1 MRRLLLTFTPI
12 ALVLAV
18 VLVATQTGGSSSP
31 AEPRDDDTVMI
42 QSGQAGVVP
51 QATGIPQDG
60 NNYSVDADRAADG
73 AAPVP
78 VPESVSATGGTG
90 AGGGVG
96 GGTGSLPSLQ
106 VLDRKIIRDAT
117 LDVTV
122 DDVPAAVQAV
132 ENAVVGV
139 GGFVSSSSLTVE
151 TPPQPI
157 VSPDSPAPTP
167 APERQRATV
176 QVRVPAEAY
185 PGVLKDLRGLGDVK
199 TESSNS
205 QEVTEEYTDLEARLR
220 NLQATEQRYLELL
233 NRAEAIPD
241 ILTVQD
247 RLSAVRLEIEQVQG
261 RMKLLDD
268 LTDLATI
275 TVNLSLPPV
284 VITPPDTQTEPG
296 WAQDAWDTAWEKS
309 QDVLETL
316 GAAAIVAGVV
326 LVWVLVPAVMLG
338 IAWRIVSIIGRR
350 GGAAS

>member
-1 MRRLLLTFTPI
+1 MRKLLLMFTPI
-12 ALVLAV
+12 GLVLAV

-31 AEPRDDDTVMI
+31 AEPGDDDTVLI
-42 QSGQAGVVP
+42 RSDQTGVVP

-60 NNYSVDADRAADG
+60 NNYSVDADRAAED
-73 AAPVP
+73 AAPAP
-78 VPESVSATGGTG
+78 APG
-90 AGGGVG
+90 AGGPSAAGGVG
-96 GGTGSLPSLQ
+96 GGTSSLPALQ

-122 DDVPAAVQAV
+122 DDVPTAVQAV
-132 ENAVVGV
+132 ENATVGV

-151 TPPQPI
+151 TPPDPI
-157 VSPDSPAPTP
+157 VSPDSPQPTP

-338 IAWRIVSIIGRR
+338 IAWRVVSIVGRR